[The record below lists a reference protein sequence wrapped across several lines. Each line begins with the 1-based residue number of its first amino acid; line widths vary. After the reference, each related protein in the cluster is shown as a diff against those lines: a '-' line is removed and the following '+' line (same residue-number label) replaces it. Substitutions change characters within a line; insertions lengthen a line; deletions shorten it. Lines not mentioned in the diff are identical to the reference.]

1 MSAPCRHEDL
11 QNIILAP
18 TNSKVQLA
26 CKHDNGDQVGVGLSL
41 WSDVGHPVERRH
53 PGPLGPELHQVP
65 EIDQEGV
72 PVLLQ
77 EWDVTPGVLHLG
89 LEATPYRPGKNR
101 FSKH

>member
-1 MSAPCRHEDL
+1 MSP
-11 QNIILAP
+11 
-18 TNSKVQLA
+18 
-26 CKHDNGDQVGVGLSL
+26 

-89 LEATPYRPGKNR
+89 LETVVVISPEEGEAVIVRVLPVQEAA
-101 FSKH
+101 